1 MDTSSQLDDDV
12 ALAAMAEVET
22 MAAVLEGRHGMW
34 AADVADF
41 FSTFHS
47 LKGDQRRSWAWADV
61 AELTRRRAEERLNE
75 H

>member
-1 MDTSSQLDDDV
+1 MGTRAHLDDD
-12 ALAAMAEVET
+12 ATLAAMAEVET
-22 MAAVLEGRHGMW
+22 MAAVLEGRHGVW

-41 FSTFHS
+41 FSTFHR